1 MPHALLVDDD
11 EAFVAGLAAAV
22 AAESFTTTVVGS
34 LAAARAEI
42 TRSVPDV
49 LLLDIHLPDGNGLD
63 LFKDMPTT
71 SAEIVLMTGKA
82 SVETAVEALRH
93 GAADYLVKPVD
104 LARLKRVLAN
114 ASRTRDLKARVG
126 HLPWAAT
133 RPARGGPPRPDSF
146 GRYVVEGELGDG
158 AMGRVYRGQDPL
170 LRRPVAVKTVKSE
183 YLTRDSREEYLRRF
197 RREAQAAGMLSHPN
211 IVGIF
216 DVGEDFIV
224 MEYVEGVT
232 LQGLLKHRGA
242 LDLAS
247 ALRILTP
254 LAEALD
260 YAHGSGV
267 IHRDIKPGN
276 IMVQPDGRPKLMDF
290 GVARLETSAE
300 TDTGHFFGSPS
311 YTSPEQILGTEL
323 TQRADLFSFAV
334 VAYETLTGRRPF
346 QGESVTAIIYR
357 VVHDDPPPPRSLN
370 EQLPPV
376 YDAAFARALAKDPAG
391 RFPTAIA
398 FMSALVGDEGHAQF
412 AELSAQPLLE
422 ALLDVPIATVET
434 QALPDVHPA
443 ATRGRGRR
451 LWRGLAAAAAVAG
464 VAVLAASFRSR
475 PNAAFPK
482 EAARAAGALRIETEP
497 VGVPVWL
504 DGHPVG
510 QSPVSVPLAPGGHQV
525 RLMKEGYAPAAVALE
540 VAEGTTPA
548 PLRFLM
554 SPLAAPAP
562 AARVS
567 APPPAHTEE
576 RRARLAEPAPPPLA
590 GAESSAGIL
599 VDAGTDVAP
608 PRRIA
613 GEPAPYP
620 ESARRLRLAGTV
632 RVEMTINEK
641 GLVGGVR
648 ILESAGATLDEAVI
662 ENLYRWRFEPARKG
676 AARTPVAAR
685 WQYRQSFQPPK

>member
-1 MPHALLVDDD
+1 MPHVLLVDDD

-22 AAESFTTTVVGS
+22 AAESFTTAVVGS

-42 TRSVPDV
+42 TRSPPDV

-63 LFKDMPTT
+63 LVKDMQTR

-104 LARLKRVLAN
+104 LARLRRVLAN
-114 ASRTRDLKARVG
+114 ASRTRDLKALVG
-126 HLPWAAT
+126 HLPWAAP
-133 RPARGGPPRPDSF
+133 RPARGRPPWPDSF

-170 LRRPVAVKTVKSE
+170 LRRPVAIKTVKSE
-183 YLTRDSREEYLRRF
+183 YLTRDTREEYLRRF

-211 IVGIF
+211 IVSIF

-232 LQGLLKHRGA
+232 LQALLRHRGT

-247 ALRILTP
+247 ALRVLTP

-260 YAHGSGV
+260 YAHSSGV

-290 GVARLETSAE
+290 GVARLETSAG

-357 VVHDDPPPPRSLN
+357 VVHEDPPPPRSLN

-398 FMSALVGDEGHAQF
+398 FVSALVGDEGHVQF
-412 AELSAQPLLE
+412 AELSPQPLLE
-422 ALLDVPIATVET
+422 ALLAVPIESVET
-434 QALPDVHPA
+434 HALPDVPTAPRA
-443 ATRGRGRR
+443 ARGGKGRHVR
-451 LWRGLAAAAAVAG
+451 RGLAAAAAVTG
-464 VAVLAASFRSR
+464 VAVLAASFGTRS
-475 PNAAFPK
+475 PTPLPAGAAP
-482 EAARAAGALRIETEP
+482 ATGALRIETEP
-497 VGVPVWL
+497 AAVPIWL
-504 DGHPVG
+504 DQRLVG
-510 QSPVSVPLAPGGHQV
+510 QSPLTVPLAPGAHQV

-540 VAEGTTPA
+540 VVKGTTPA

-554 SPLAAPAP
+554 SPLATAGPAP
-562 AARVS
+562 RPGAPPAAQAEERAARL
-567 APPPAHTEE
+567 P
-576 RRARLAEPAPPPLA
+576 EP
-590 GAESSAGIL
+590 GIV
-599 VDAGTDVAP
+599 VDAGTDVTP

-620 ESARRLRLAGTV
+620 EGARRLRLAGSV
-632 RVEMTINEK
+632 RVEMTITEK
-641 GLVGGVR
+641 GQVGGVR

-662 ENLYRWRFEPARKG
+662 ETLYRWRFEPARKG
-676 AARTPVAAR
+676 ARRTPVAVR
-685 WQYRQSFQPPK
+685 WQYHQSFLPPK

>member
-1 MPHALLVDDD
+1 MPHVLLVDDD
-11 EAFVAGLAAAV
+11 EAFAAGLAQAV
-22 AAESFTTTVVGS
+22 AAESFTTTVVGT

-42 TRSVPDV
+42 RRSAPDV

-63 LFKDMPTT
+63 LFKELQAT
-71 SAEIVLMTGKA
+71 SAEVVLMTGRA
-82 SVETAVEALRH
+82 SVETAVEALRY

-114 ASRTRDLKARVG
+114 TSRTRDLRALIG
-126 HLPWAAT
+126 HLPWATA
-133 RPARGGPPRPDSF
+133 RPARSAPAGIETF

-170 LRRPVAVKTVKSE
+170 LRRPVAIKTVKSE
-183 YLTRDSREEYLRRF
+183 YLTRDTREEYLRRF

-232 LQGLLKHRGA
+232 LQALLKHRGS

-267 IHRDIKPGN
+267 IHRDLKPGN

-290 GVARLETSAE
+290 GVARLETSAV
-300 TDTGHFFGSPS
+300 TDTGRFFGSPS

-357 VVHDDPPPPRSLN
+357 VVHDDPPPPRSVN

-376 YDAAFARALAKDPAG
+376 YDAAFARALNKDPAG
-391 RFPTAIA
+391 RFPSAIA
-398 FMSALVGDEGHAQF
+398 FVSALVGDEGQAQF

-422 ALLDVPIATVET
+422 ALLSVPSAPAET
-434 QALPDVHPA
+434 QALPDVQA
-443 ATRGRGRR
+443 AVRGAKSRN
-451 LWRGLAAAAAVAG
+451 LWRGLAAAVAVVAVAG
-464 VAVLAASFRSR
+464 LAVSFRG
-475 PNAAFPK
+475 
-482 EAARAAGALRIETEP
+482 RAAAPVAEPGVRAVGPLRIETEP

-504 DGHPVG
+504 DGRLVG
-510 QSPVSVPLAPGGHQV
+510 RSPLSVPLLPGAHQV
-525 RLMKEGYAPAAVALE
+525 RLAKDGYAPAAVALE
-540 VAEGTTPA
+540 VAGGTTPA
-548 PLRFLM
+548 PLRFLL

-562 AARVS
+562 RASASPPARV
-567 APPPAHTEE
+567 EE
-576 RRARLAEPAPPPLA
+576 PRVTLAPLA
-590 GAESSAGIL
+590 GAEPSAEMVG
-599 VDAGTDVAP
+599 AAPDVTP
-608 PRRIA
+608 PRRIS
-613 GEPAPYP
+613 GKPAPYP
-620 ESARRLRLAGTV
+620 DSARRLKLAGTV
-632 RVEMTINEK
+632 SVEMTITEK
-641 GLVGGVR
+641 GQVAGVTV
-648 ILESAGATLDEAVI
+648 LESAGATLDEAVI
-662 ENLYRWRFEPARKG
+662 DSLYRSQFEPARKG
-676 AARTPVAAR
+676 ARRSPVAVR
-685 WQYRQSFQPPK
+685 WRYRQSFRPPK